1 MEKLN
6 KTWVFG
12 DIHGSYKGLN
22 QIFEKASISKGD
34 TIISLGDIV
43 DGWSQVPECVQ
54 LLLDMQKDY
63 NMIFIRGNHDEWCF
77 DWMRFG
83 SAHNIW
89 ITQGGKSTKEAYDI
103 NFHLKDSHCFE
114 FFARQVNYY
123 IDDQNRGFVHGG
135 YTSNKGLGHE
145 STQAEYYWDRDLFS
159 TAMSGARSYA
169 LGNAELP
176 KQLRAH
182 KEIFIGHTSTINW
195 GTTSPINACNVWNL
209 DTGAGWGGVA
219 TIMNVD
225 TKEFF
230 QSDLSKD
237 LYPNENSR

>member
-6 KTWVFG
+6 NTWVFG
-12 DIHGSYKGLN
+12 DVHGSYKGLN
-22 QIFEKASISKGD
+22 QVFDKAQLVKGD

-43 DGWSQVPECVQ
+43 DGWSESAECVQ

-89 ITQGGKSTKEAYDI
+89 INQGGKATFDSYDI
-103 NFHLKDSHCFE
+103 NFHLRDTHCFE
-114 FFARQVNYY
+114 FFNKQVNYY

-135 YTSNKGLGHE
+135 YISNKGLGHE
-145 STQAEYYWDRDLFS
+145 ATQAEYYWNRDLMY

-169 LGNAELP
+169 SGSAELP

-182 KEIFIGHTSTINW
+182 KEIFIGHTSTLQW
-195 GTTSPINACNVWNL
+195 GTISPINACNLWNL
-209 DTGAGWGGVA
+209 DTGAGWGGVL
-219 TIMNVD
+219 TLMNVD
-225 TKEFF
+225 TKDFV
-230 QSDLSKD
+230 QSDFSKD
-237 LYPNENSR
+237 LYPTENGR

>member
-34 TIISLGDIV
+34 TIISLGDIA
-43 DGWSQVPECVQ
+43 DGYSQVPECVQ

-89 ITQGGKSTKEAYDI
+89 INQGGKSTKEAYEI
-103 NFHLKDSHCFE
+103 NFHLKDTHCFE

-135 YTSNKGLGHE
+135 YTSNEGLGHE

-237 LYPNENSR
+237 LYSNENGR